1 MRRINSIL
9 WVLIVLLVLFFSACG
24 RNQEVKDQDEQEN
37 SAEIV
42 LVLKDS
48 LVRDFLRER
57 KATLKY
63 LDDANMPVTIDF
75 SGNENNLVL
84 SIDTERKAV
93 DLMYT
98 DNSQT
103 RYSYLLAKG
112 DSIFISLDER
122 RPWLKTLNSERSV
135 YDDNLELLRNREL
148 YHSTY
153 TPLQDFHFLWQAN
166 FNSPTPV
173 DLSEERIKSRKKAL
187 ESGEKELSW
196 LDSLKNTGLIAER
209 TASFY
214 KAKLRFELDHL
225 HFFSGEKGIF
235 DPRGALDHF
244 TASIT
249 DSSEYLQTVYFDEFS
264 DFLLAQIKAKDPN
277 ELLLPD
283 SLVSGPSPF
292 SKRMR
297 FKLLEES
304 LPRLSFQEADK
315 WLNSYGNQLENKVQA
330 DFLKARINTLKKER
344 PDMELMGLGNHLMS
358 FEELLHQKRG
368 SYLYVDLWAAWCI
381 PCIKAFPALRNL
393 HEQNEDRSLE
403 VIHLSV
409 DKNHKFWEQVVRKHG
424 IAFPNRSFIVLN
436 LGESSFLYQLDVA
449 FIPRYLL
456 FDPKGKL
463 IHQNAP
469 GPDQDDIEQ
478 ILDGFLR

>member
-9 WVLIVLLVLFFSACG
+9 SVFIVLLVLFFSACG
-24 RNQEVKDQDEQEN
+24 RNHEVKDQDEQEN

-57 KATLKY
+57 KAALKY
-63 LDDANMPVTIDF
+63 LNDASMPVTIDF

-84 SIDTERKAV
+84 SIDTQREAI

-103 RYSYLLAKG
+103 EYNYLLAKG
-112 DSIFISLDER
+112 DSILISLDER

-153 TPLQDFHFLWQAN
+153 TPLQDSHFLWQAN

-187 ESGEKELSW
+187 ESGEKELFW

-214 KAKLRFELDHL
+214 KAKLRFELDHP
-225 HFFSGEKGIF
+225 HFFSAEEEVY
-235 DPRGALDHF
+235 DSRGALGHF
-244 TASIT
+244 TASVT
-249 DSSEYLQTVYFDEFS
+249 DSSEYLQTVFFDEFS
-264 DFLLAQIKAKDPN
+264 DFLLAQIKAKDRN

-283 SLVSGPSPF
+283 SLGSGPSPF

-304 LPRLSFQEADK
+304 LPRLSFQEAD
-315 WLNSYGNQLENKVQA
+315 
-330 DFLKARINTLKKER
+330 
-344 PDMELMGLGNHLMS
+344 
-358 FEELLHQKRG
+358 
-368 SYLYVDLWAAWCI
+368 
-381 PCIKAFPALRNL
+381 
-393 HEQNEDRSLE
+393 
-403 VIHLSV
+403 
-409 DKNHKFWEQVVRKHG
+409 
-424 IAFPNRSFIVLN
+424 
-436 LGESSFLYQLDVA
+436 
-449 FIPRYLL
+449 
-456 FDPKGKL
+456 
-463 IHQNAP
+463 
-469 GPDQDDIEQ
+469 
-478 ILDGFLR
+478 